1 MHAPPSRSGERL
13 LDPPLD
19 ADPDGPGPSIEA
31 LVDNNRL
38 LRAAFDT
45 RIGDLQ
51 LWELVAATR
60 REVLT
65 VATEYTASY
74 RDVDRPTDV
83 AGWIARPMVMG
94 GHQPELFH
102 AGVWLK
108 NFAIDAYA
116 RRLGGTAINLV
127 VDTDRCVSTTV
138 GVPVGTPR
146 DAHREQVAIDRHG
159 RDVDRLVADHR
170 LRHDRHHLRAQIEP
184 QHDALGRGAQR
195 GGPERVQPRVA
206 LERVADRDAVGIVG
220 ERVGEPQDDLI
231 LVGQVV
237 DGDAARDDRH
247 VGIAAE
253 HAEGIVAAAAPGDG
267 DRGGQ
272 RRGVDLRA
280 GAEGE
285 RDLPRRLVE
294 FGRPGGAA
302 GHEEGRGA
310 LGVGGDEVEGQQSPR
325 LQGLGLAGG
334 GGLQSADGVTAAA
347 RTPLHAGELSREP
360 QGPEGE
366 QAHEGNLGD
375 ERSGRP
381 VERGRRM
388 PADEALDGPDEPDE
402 QRGERGPET
411 GTDRTCTPVR
421 TSRTE
426 TLLKPVFPGKSA
438 LPVETQPN

>member
-146 DAHREQVAIDRHG
+146 DAHREQVAF
-159 RDVDRLVADHR
+159 
-170 LRHDRHHLRAQIEP
+170 
-184 QHDALGRGAQR
+184 
-195 GGPERVQPRVA
+195 
-206 LERVADRDAVGIVG
+206 
-220 ERVGEPQDDLI
+220 DLP
-231 LVGQVV
+231 
-237 DGDAARDDRH
+237 
-247 VGIAAE
+247 AAE
-253 HAEGIVAAAAPGDG
+253 MAWE
-267 DRGGQ
+267 
-272 RRGVDLRA
+272 
-280 GAEGE
+280 
-285 RDLPRRLVE
+285 
-294 FGRPGGAA
+294 
-302 GHEEGRGA
+302 
-310 LGVGGDEVEGQQSPR
+310 
-325 LQGLGLAGG
+325 
-334 GGLQSADGVTAAA
+334 
-347 RTPLHAGELSREP
+347 
-360 QGPEGE
+360 
-366 QAHEGNLGD
+366 
-375 ERSGRP
+375 
-381 VERGRRM
+381 
-388 PADEALDGPDEPDE
+388 
-402 QRGERGPET
+402 
-411 GTDRTCTPVR
+411 
-421 TSRTE
+421 
-426 TLLKPVFPGKSA
+426 
-438 LPVETQPN
+438 